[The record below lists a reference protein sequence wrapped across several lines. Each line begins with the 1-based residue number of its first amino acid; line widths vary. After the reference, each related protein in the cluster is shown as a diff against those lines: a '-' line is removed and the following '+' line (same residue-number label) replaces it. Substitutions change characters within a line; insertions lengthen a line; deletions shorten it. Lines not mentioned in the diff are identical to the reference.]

1 MNLAEEVGAGDLE
14 AGLAVVEEPMTQ
26 MMIIMTVAGWIE
38 GAKVVDGGS
47 SSNKSSVNSKLRA

>member
-14 AGLAVVEEPMTQ
+14 AALAVVEEPMTQ

-38 GAKVVDGGS
+38 GAKVVDGGG